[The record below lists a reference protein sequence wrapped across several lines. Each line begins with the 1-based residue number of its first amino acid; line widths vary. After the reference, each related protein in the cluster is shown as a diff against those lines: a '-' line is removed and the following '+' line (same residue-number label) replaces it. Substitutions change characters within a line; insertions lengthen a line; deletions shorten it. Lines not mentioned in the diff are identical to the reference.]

1 MSGLALGALVIG
13 VLAGWALARLVAR
26 VAPRPAAG
34 RTRDQELNHR
44 IRSLETDLR
53 ITQRKAEELAAKL
66 EKEREDVATRRQEL
80 ESGLSNVKD
89 RDEEITRL
97 RKTLAEECAKT
108 QELRL
113 ALTDHATETIR
124 AQVRVKEVETELS
137 VAHAGST
144 AVADEIRRLSSE
156 RDNLTDR
163 IHALESEI
171 AVRNSGTNVSPFPP
185 RQRDR

>member
-1 MSGLALGALVIG
+1 MSGLALGAVLIG
-13 VLAGWALARLVAR
+13 VLAGWVLSRLAIRFSAR
-26 VAPRPAAG
+26 PVP

-44 IRSLETDLR
+44 IRALETDLR

-66 EKEREDVATRRQEL
+66 EKEREDIVARRQEL
-80 ESGLSNVKD
+80 DSGLSQVKD
-89 RDEEITRL
+89 RDEEIARL
-97 RKTLAEECAKT
+97 RKTLADECVKT

-113 ALTDHATETIR
+113 ALTDRAQETIR

-156 RDNLTDR
+156 RDHLTER
-163 IHALESEI
+163 IQGLENEI
-171 AVRNSGTNVSPFPP
+171 AVRNSGSNISPFPP